1 MANEVKNAANAAQGA
16 DAANVEQLAGVIVNP
31 EETNNNSENSG
42 ENAGAGSENTTTGK
56 IKTVK
61 QVIAELIAGGNKK
74 IANIR
79 VRSAK
84 VTEKDNYVMVSLS
97 LDKAIPG
104 YAANSEGVFEKT
116 EITTVFASSYSIAS
130 ILKESDETAWAA
142 NQLISSPKGLEVI
155 LAGSRIDIIQEEV
168 SGDELYK
175 NPFSNSSAEG
185 VALGHDTIINH
196 VIKIELCAQAK
207 KMLNMMAMS
216 MMGLGM

>member
-1 MANEVKNAANAAQGA
+1 MATEVKNGASANLEVGGIEEKEIV
-16 DAANVEQLAGVIVNP
+16 NNGVNP
-31 EETNNNSENSG
+31 ENDF
-42 ENAGAGSENTTTGK
+42 GSEEAPKSK
-56 IKTVK
+56 IKTLK
-61 QVIAELIAGGNKK
+61 QVVAELIAAGNKK
-74 IANIR
+74 IAGIR

-104 YAANSEGVFEKT
+104 YVANEEGVFEKSET
-116 EITTVFASSYSIAS
+116 VTVFASSYSIAS
-130 ILKESDETAWAA
+130 VLKESDETAWAA
-142 NQLISSPKGLEVI
+142 NQLVANPKGLEVI

-216 MMGLGM
+216 MMGLSF

>member
-1 MANEVKNAANAAQGA
+1 MANEVKNAAKAAQEVA
-16 DAANVEQLAGVIVNP
+16 AANVEQVAGVVVNP
-31 EETNNNSENSG
+31 EEVVASTEDSESNNESS
-42 ENAGAGSENTTTGK
+42 SKSK
-56 IKTVK
+56 IKTLK
-61 QVIAELIAGGNKK
+61 QVVAELIAAGNKK
-74 IANIR
+74 IAGIR

-104 YAANSEGVFEKT
+104 YVANEEGVFEKSET
-116 EITTVFASSYSIAS
+116 VTVFASSYSIAS
-130 ILKESDETAWAA
+130 VLKESDETAWAA
-142 NQLISSPKGLEVI
+142 NQLVANPKGLEVI
-155 LAGSRIDIIQEEV
+155 LASSRIDIIQEEV

-216 MMGLGM
+216 MMGLSF

>member
-1 MANEVKNAANAAQGA
+1 MANEVKNAANAAQK
-16 DAANVEQLAGVIVNP
+16 AAAASVEQVAGVVV
-31 EETNNNSENSG
+31 NSEEVIAST
-42 ENAGAGSENTTTGK
+42 EGSESNNESSSKSK
-56 IKTVK
+56 IKTLK
-61 QVIAELIAGGNKK
+61 QVVAELIAASNKK
-74 IANIR
+74 IAGIR

-104 YAANSEGVFEKT
+104 YVANEEGVFEKSET
-116 EITTVFASSYSIAS
+116 VTVFASSYSIAS
-130 ILKESDETAWAA
+130 VLKESDETAWAA
-142 NQLISSPKGLEVI
+142 NQLVANPKGLEVI

-216 MMGLGM
+216 MMGLSF

>member
-1 MANEVKNAANAAQGA
+1 MANEVKNAAKAAQEVA
-16 DAANVEQLAGVIVNP
+16 AANVEQVAGVVVNP
-31 EETNNNSENSG
+31 EEVVASTE
-42 ENAGAGSENTTTGK
+42 GSESNNESSSKSK
-56 IKTVK
+56 IKTLK
-61 QVIAELIAGGNKK
+61 QVVAELIAAGNKK
-74 IANIR
+74 IAGIR

-104 YAANSEGVFEKT
+104 YVANDEGIFEKSET
-116 EITTVFASSYSIAS
+116 VTVFASSYSIAS
-130 ILKESDETAWAA
+130 VLKESDETAWAA
-142 NQLISSPKGLEVI
+142 NQLVANPKGLEVI
-155 LAGSRIDIIQEEV
+155 LAGSRIDIVQEEV
-168 SGDELYK
+168 AGDELYK

-216 MMGLGM
+216 MMGLSF